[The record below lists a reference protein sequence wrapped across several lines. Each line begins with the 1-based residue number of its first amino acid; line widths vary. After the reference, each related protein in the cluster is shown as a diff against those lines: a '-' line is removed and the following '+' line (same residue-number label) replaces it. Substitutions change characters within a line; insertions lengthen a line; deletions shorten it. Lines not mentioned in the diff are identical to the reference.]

1 MSLASGGFEARIK
14 FSHLAC
20 CLKFRDSGSPNSAC
34 TLRSSLLRLFSFFPY
49 CLQLKE
55 ASGQFQHSAWKSI
68 SLNLQVHY
76 ETFYILCVCRQWIC
90 QLLCYHKI
98 QVTLLS
104 SLHCFPHR
112 AVSYHCLCCLCSL
125 CPFPSLSTNIT
136 CSQFCPPTILSF
148 QYQILC
154 HLLQTKNS
162 ISR

>member
-90 QLLCYHKI
+90 QLLCYHKYR
-98 QVTLLS
+98 S
-104 SLHCFPHR
+104 PCFPLYIVFLTVQS
-112 AVSYHCLCCLCSL
+112 ATTVSVAFAAFAH
-125 CPFPSLSTNIT
+125 FPV
-136 CSQFCPPTILSF
+136 
-148 QYQILC
+148 
-154 HLLQTKNS
+154 
-162 ISR
+162 